1 MKHIKSTGCG
11 FALEGAHSIIDVD
24 DKKWYYGAVY
34 NCQGTTELNPAFQHT
49 TLTAGGNLYD
59 NYYNLPQKVKGFIMT
74 LSPVIPMDTV
84 ANPKSLVV
92 PETSCVNDFDL
103 TDPNSTDYYMLY
115 GDPRLYVSINGSTY
129 GGTEAMW
136 NQEYTTEDA
145 VYELNPGALEPM
157 IDTAFPPVGVDNI
170 TFDDVQYTGGF
181 ILDRLNNSWRNM
193 IQNQINSLY
202 NRSSTAYMDWSGI
215 NGLARLMATD
225 QEESE
230 CPNFQIRL
238 ASGTP
243 LVEGHRNIVW
253 PTYNVTGGVIYV
265 DGDSVSVAS
274 ATGYGGQEFDVYLD
288 IWPKGVDNAVATT
301 ATLFEV
307 IPKDSWDVT
316 TITRQEGHVYLFVGC
331 VTAVHEPAVSTGPFS
346 PSREY
351 TLFKITQGDC
361 ITDVSLSGGTGGTTV
376 TEIYDYEGPY
386 KIVYA
391 GLDVNPAEPPE
402 EYEYVP
408 AGFGV
413 IGTPTDI
420 ETVDNTNVQRA
431 GRIYQCG
438 DEATQGWGPEADG
451 IDGGDIFA
459 YLQGGTLLGY
469 GHTVPETADT
479 TEDAE
484 PIYTIRL
491 GNASFKPSPVDI
503 PVGGTTVTI
512 QASALS
518 IGLKVVPPS
527 EVAVETPG
535 TTITNLTRITG
546 STSFSYLV
554 DMLIDGS
561 TAWTTTATVLPKIK
575 QYHTGDIYI
584 DCQDIPEPPTP
595 PPGYEYEGPFKVS
608 RNFASTEEGSEE
620 DPVYTF
626 DVTGVGEPEDD
637 SDTDTYYAGWIYLD
651 GSTAYEPESVFAQE
665 QTSNDSLF
673 VYAHIGLKA
682 SEDPAD
688 GYTVV
693 DCRFS
698 DSYTPDPDAVTA
710 SGEDK
715 TYIVRL
721 AKLVD
726 DTAEQLHYGDI
737 YIDSQQIPDIPE
749 PPAPDGY
756 NGPFKVVGAT
766 NSATAY
772 VSLYAFDGNT
782 STNPQK
788 KKLGYAVINGNDADA
803 FAVAGGTVSITAE
816 YTDIYAHVILT
827 KGTPTATTQPYEI
840 DDYDVTTSATYESES
855 LTSDNKVYSFRLARV
870 HKTST
875 TVDSTTTYT
884 TEVTQIQHGDL
895 YLGNVN
901 EPIQQSASFD
911 YKGPFALNG
920 ISLSCPVC
928 GQTVTNKTII
938 GHCIINGNESHDVYS
953 TDVNITEGTKTA
965 VDIYLNV
972 VPGANGIGI
981 TVDDSITG
989 NTNGYSIWLG
999 HASRTKT
1006 NTGTAQ
1012 DPVWNYGAWQS
1023 DQIHFGEAHVDGR
1036 WS

>member
-11 FALEGAHSIIDVD
+11 FSLTGARSITEYEDN
-24 DKKWYYGAVY
+24 KWYYGGVY

-49 TLTAGGNLYD
+49 TITVGGNLYD
-59 NYYNLPQKVKGFIMT
+59 NYYNLPQKIKGFIMT

-84 ANPKSLVV
+84 ANPKVLVV

-103 TDPNSTDYYMLY
+103 TDPASTDYYKLY
-115 GDPRLYVSINGSTY
+115 GDPKLYVSINGSTY
-129 GGTEAMW
+129 GGSEAMW
-136 NQEYTTEDA
+136 NQEYTTDDA

-253 PTYNVTGGVIYV
+253 PTYNVTGGIIYV

-274 ATGYGGQEFDVYLD
+274 ATGYGVQDFDVYLD
-288 IWPKGVDNAVATT
+288 IWPKGVDEAVATT

-316 TITRQEGHVYLFVGC
+316 TLTRQEGHVYLFVGC
-331 VTAVHEPAVSTGPFS
+331 VTAVHEAAVSTGPFS

-361 ITDVSLSGGTGGTTV
+361 ITDVTLSGGTGGTTI
-376 TEIYDYEGPY
+376 TEIYEYEGPY

-479 TEDAE
+479 TEGAE
-484 PIYTIRL
+484 PIYVIRL
-491 GNASFKPSPVDI
+491 GNAYFKPSPVDI

-527 EVAVETPG
+527 EMVVETTG

-554 DMLIDGS
+554 DMLIDGA
-561 TAWTTTATVLPKIK
+561 TAGTTTATVLPKIK

-584 DCQDIPEPPTP
+584 DCQEIPEPPE
-595 PPGYEYEGPFKVS
+595 PPGTDYDGPFKVS
-608 RNFASTEEGSEE
+608 YNLADLDGDEE
-620 DPVYTF
+620 DPTPTI
-626 DVTGVGEPEDD
+626 DVTGIGEPED
-637 SDTDTYYAGWIYLD
+637 TKETKYAGWIYLD
-651 GSTAYEPESVFAQE
+651 GVAALEVEEILQEPIDAAADFAYMHVLLDESDDEETA
-665 QTSNDSLF
+665 
-673 VYAHIGLKA
+673 IG
-682 SEDPAD
+682 
-688 GYTVV
+688 GYTISGCSV
-693 DCRFS
+693 
-698 DSYTPDPDAVTA
+698 
-710 SGEDK
+710 SGEYNPEGDADF
-715 TYIVRL
+715 TYVVRL
-721 AKLVD
+721 A
-726 DTAEQLHYGDI
+726 QLSGTTVNQIHYGDI
-737 YIDSQQIPDIPE
+737 YVDVERLQDPEPVVIPDP
-749 PPAPDGY
+749 Y
-756 NGPFKVVGAT
+756 NGPFKVQGAT
-766 NSATAY
+766 GSASY
-772 VSLYAFDGNT
+772 VTLLAFDGT
-782 STNPQK
+782 TTDNPAK
-788 KKLGYAVINGNDADA
+788 SKLGYAVINGDEAEA
-803 FAVAGGTVSITAE
+803 FAVAGTTVTIEGTAADV
-816 YTDIYAHVILT
+816 YAHVILT
-827 KGTPTATTQPYEI
+827 KGTPTATVQPYTI
-840 DDYDVTTSATYESES
+840 SGYSVSTNSTYPSES
-855 LTSDNKVYSFRLARV
+855 LTSDDKVYSFRLARV
-870 HKTST
+870 VSNSVVIDGST
-875 TVDSTTTYT
+875 IYGTT
-884 TEVTQIQHGDL
+884 VTQIQHGDL

-901 EPIQQSASFD
+901 EPIQQSATFN

-920 ISLSCPVC
+920 VSLSCPVC

-938 GHCIINGNESHDVYS
+938 GHCIINGNESHDVFS
-953 TDVNITEGTKTA
+953 TDVHITEGTKT
-965 VDIYLNV
+965 DIDVYLNV
-972 VPGANGIGI
+972 VPGSSSIEI
-981 TVDDSITG
+981 TVDDAITG

-999 HASRTKT
+999 HASRTLISA
-1006 NTGTAQ
+1006 GT
-1012 DPVWNYGAWQS
+1012 YSAWQS
-1023 DQIHFGEAHVDGR
+1023 DQIHFGDAHVDGR